1 MFLIINFINQI
12 KKIMKNISIKFL
24 LVVFKTYLSNLPKS
38 IKVLLLIN
46 IVVYFIF
53 IITDWVFSY
62 DLNYIFGA
70 YPVWT
75 EKFELYRIFTFM
87 FSHDI
92 NPDHI
97 IVNLITLLLFAP
109 AVSRVIG
116 DNNTIKLYIFSG
128 LISFFL
134 FNYQMYNQHNEIV
147 DKLTKTG
154 FDVKKIKQDNH
165 GYMEIGTFDNTNKRQ
180 KRLLEVYPTTSG
192 RLYGAS
198 GSIFAFMVIYLFLFI
213 KRKKSILL
221 NLLVLLLV
229 FNVINKEIK
238 HNIDYLGT
246 IAAHMGGVIGGIV
259 FFIVWLLYLKN
270 KTVGYLF
277 TENKKVIQNAAAPI
291 LQINAS

>member
-1 MFLIINFINQI
+1 
-12 KKIMKNISIKFL
+12 MKNISIKFL

-116 DNNTIKLYIFSG
+116 NNNTIKVYVFSG

-154 FDVKKIKQDNH
+154 FDVKKIKLTEG
-165 GYMEIGTFDNTNKRQ
+165 GYMEISPLDITNKRQ
-180 KRLLEVYPTTSG
+180 KRLLEVYVTTNG
-192 RLYGAS
+192 FLYGAS
-198 GSIFAFMVIYLFLFI
+198 GSIYAFMVIYLFLFI